1 MANYNNI
8 QAVAIIQ
15 TLRHTVINL
24 NTERKVKMKATQT
37 KTTRKETRYDFR
49 TERKILAPS
58 EIIFFSPARRQ
69 EKGMTLLSIYHEL
82 VMMKEQM
89 LKKWVL
95 ANCKF
100 RVKQPKN
107 DYNLA
112 TVHPAS
118 KTKLDK
124 YLATDPLGLADEAIR
139 QEWTDTR
146 RIVVQRGK
154 LVYDWKVRI
163 AKR

>member
-1 MANYNNI
+1 
-8 QAVAIIQ
+8 
-15 TLRHTVINL
+15 
-24 NTERKVKMKATQT
+24 MKATQT
-37 KTTRKETRYDFR
+37 KTTRKETHYDFC

-82 VMMKEQM
+82 VMMKEPM

-100 RVKQPKN
+100 ASTKMKN
-107 DYNLA
+107 AYA
-112 TVHPAS
+112 IFAIHPAS
-118 KTKLDK
+118 KAKLDK
-124 YLATDPLGLADEAIR
+124 YLATDPLGLAEESIR

>member
-1 MANYNNI
+1 MKTKPTEKSEPHYDFCI
-8 QAVAIIQ
+8 
-15 TLRHTVINL
+15 
-24 NTERKVKMKATQT
+24 ERKL
-37 KTTRKETRYDFR
+37 
-49 TERKILAPS
+49 LAPTN
-58 EIIFFSPARRQ
+58 IIFCSPAKRQ
-69 EKGMTLLSIYHEL
+69 EKGVTLLSVYHEL
-82 VMMKEQM
+82 VMMKEPT

-118 KTKLDK
+118 KVKLDK
-124 YLATDPLGLADEAIR
+124 YLGTDPLGLADEAIR

>member
-1 MANYNNI
+1 
-8 QAVAIIQ
+8 
-15 TLRHTVINL
+15 
-24 NTERKVKMKATQT
+24 MKATQT
-37 KTTRKETRYDFR
+37 KTTRKETHYDFCI
-49 TERKILAPS
+49 ERKQLAPTN
-58 EIIFFSPARRQ
+58 IIFCSPATRR
-69 EKGMTLLSIYHEL
+69 EKGVTLLSVYHEL
-82 VMMKEQM
+82 VMMKEPT

-112 TVHPAS
+112 AVHPAS

-124 YLATDPLGLADEAIR
+124 HLGTDPLGLANEAIR

>member
-1 MANYNNI
+1 
-8 QAVAIIQ
+8 
-15 TLRHTVINL
+15 
-24 NTERKVKMKATQT
+24 MKATQT
-37 KTTRKETRYDFR
+37 SATRKETRYDFCI
-49 TERKILAPS
+49 ERKLLAPTN
-58 EIIFFSPARRQ
+58 IIFCSPATRR
-69 EKGMTLLSIYHEL
+69 EKGVTLLSIYHDL
-82 VMMKEQM
+82 VMMKEPM

-100 RVKQPKN
+100 KAKQPKN

-112 TVHPAS
+112 TVLPAS

-124 YLATDPLGLADEAIR
+124 YLGTDPLGLAEEAIR

>member
-1 MANYNNI
+1 
-8 QAVAIIQ
+8 
-15 TLRHTVINL
+15 
-24 NTERKVKMKATQT
+24 MKATQT
-37 KTTRKETRYDFR
+37 KTTRKETHYDFCI
-49 TERKILAPS
+49 ERKLLAPTN
-58 EIIFFSPARRQ
+58 IIFCSPAKRQ
-69 EKGMTLLSIYHEL
+69 EKGVTLLSVYHEL
-82 VMMKEQM
+82 VMMKEPT

-95 ANCKF
+95 ANCTF

-107 DYNLA
+107 AYNLA

-118 KTKLDK
+118 KVKLDK
-124 YLATDPLGLADEAIR
+124 YLGTDPLGLAEEAIR

>member
-1 MANYNNI
+1 
-8 QAVAIIQ
+8 
-15 TLRHTVINL
+15 
-24 NTERKVKMKATQT
+24 MKATQT
-37 KTTRKETRYDFR
+37 ITTRKEPHYDFCI
-49 TERKILAPS
+49 ERKLLAPTN
-58 EIIFFSPARRQ
+58 IIFCSPVKRQ

-82 VMMKEQM
+82 VMMKEPM

-124 YLATDPLGLADEAIR
+124 YLATDPLGLAEESIR

-146 RIVVQRGK
+146 RIVIQRGK
-154 LVYDWKVRI
+154 INILWKVRI

>member
-1 MANYNNI
+1 
-8 QAVAIIQ
+8 
-15 TLRHTVINL
+15 
-24 NTERKVKMKATQT
+24 MKTRQT
-37 KTTRKETRYDFR
+37 KTNENRYDLCVK
-49 TERKILAPS
+49 RKLLAPS
-58 EIIFFSPARRQ
+58 DVIFCSPVNRSV
-69 EKGMTLLSIYHEL
+69 KDTTLLNIYHEL
-82 VMMKEQM
+82 VMMKEPT

-118 KTKLDK
+118 KVKLDK
-124 YLATDPLGLADEAIR
+124 YLGTDPLGLADEAIR

>member
-1 MANYNNI
+1 MK
-8 QAVAIIQ
+8 
-15 TLRHTVINL
+15 TKP
-24 NTERKVKMKATQT
+24 TEKS
-37 KTTRKETRYDFR
+37 ESRYDFCI
-49 TERKILAPS
+49 ERKLLAPTN
-58 EIIFFSPARRQ
+58 IIFCSPAKRQ
-69 EKGMTLLSIYHEL
+69 EKGVTLLSVYHEL
-82 VMMKEQM
+82 VMMKEPT